1 MNCIT
6 ALVASAGDDGMIRM
20 RPLRASVFV
29 APLVLLLGCAS
40 ERSPQDL
47 GDRLQAELNPDLA
60 NGRVALEQLPDGG
73 ARVTLPDQ
81 TLFPTGGAEMDARGR
96 DVLTS
101 VVQALLAP
109 PLLQVDVA
117 GPAGTPMPL
126 QQARLRAVT
135 QFLQGIQVAPNLLF
149 MGLQEVPPAPDA
161 ASPQATTITVTRPKR
176 SSQTD
181 HST

>member
-1 MNCIT
+1 
-6 ALVASAGDDGMIRM
+6 MIRM
-20 RPLRASVFV
+20 GPLRASVFI
-29 APLVLLLGCAS
+29 AQLVLLLGCAS

-47 GDRLQAELNPDLA
+47 GDRLQVELSSELA
-60 NGRVALEQLPDGG
+60 NGSVTLERLQDG

-81 TLFPTGGAEMDARGR
+81 TLFPTGGAELDAKGR

-101 VVQALLAP
+101 LVAALLAP

-117 GPAGTPMPL
+117 GPADTPMPL
-126 QQARLRAVT
+126 QQARVRAVS
-135 QFLQGIQVAPNLLF
+135 QFLQDIQVAPNLLF
-149 MGLQEVPPAPDA
+149 IGLQEGPPAAGDVT
-161 ASPQATTITVTRPKR
+161 PQATTITVTRPGR